1 MSDTRALT
9 NLALQAVRAAEA
21 AAVAASDWIGRG
33 EKESA
38 DQAAVDALRNGLKA
52 CCTRRTPIWT
62 RSPSVRVCPPV

>member
-21 AAVAASDWIGRG
+21 AAVAASGWIGRG

-38 DQAAVDALRNGLKA
+38 DQAAVDALRNGLNAMPMKGRNND
-52 CCTRRTPIWT
+52 TLV
-62 RSPSVRVCPPV
+62 SG